1 MHDESHRDGIE
12 KVAELVKDIRT
23 AMLVTQDEQ
32 GNLHSRPMGTS
43 EAPFDGSIWFFTPA
57 DSSKVTE
64 IAQHP
69 RVNVAYASPSS
80 ESYLSLSGTAEVID
94 DRAKIRELWSPIL
107 KAWFDSAED
116 PNIRLIRVDVD
127 EAEYWDTPGGKVAS
141 LIGLVKGMVI
151 GKGADQNND
160 HGTVRI

>member
-23 AMLVTQDEQ
+23 AMLVTLDDQ
-32 GNLHSRPMGTS
+32 GHLRSRPMGTS
-43 EAPFDGSIWFFTPA
+43 EARFDGTLWFFTPA

-64 IAQHP
+64 IAHHP
-69 RVNVAYASPSS
+69 RVNVAYSSPSS
-80 ESYLSLSGTAEVID
+80 ESYLSVSGNAEVVN

-107 KAWFDSAED
+107 KAWFDDAED
-116 PNIRLIRVDVD
+116 PNIRLIRIDVD
-127 EAEYWDTPGGKVAS
+127 EAEYWDTPGGKVSS

-151 GKGADQNND
+151 GKGADQNNE
-160 HGTVRI
+160 HGTLQF